1 MSRYIATRAIRGA
14 NALVNEA
21 KFMLQ
26 KALAEKGPDTPVAF
40 PNTAYYL
47 PLIFGMT
54 GQQVKTLGQLEPIL
68 EQARELL
75 HPVPADHHW
84 TPYLGETLDSGMATL
99 LAAETI
105 EAIRFVYGLQPEP
118 MPGFHLA
125 GGTSFTS
132 PDSGHGNGST
142 TGTSTAPSMISSC
155 APGAF
160 NWWMGACPALPRLWA
175 RPNRTKSR

>member
-21 KFMLQ
+21 DFMLR
-26 KALAEKGPDTPVAF
+26 KALAEKGPDTSVAF

-47 PLIFGMT
+47 PLIYGMT
-54 GQQVKTLGQLEPIL
+54 GQQVSTLGQLKPIL
-68 EQARELL
+68 EQAQSLL
-75 HPVPADHHW
+75 HPVPAQRQW

-118 MPGFHLA
+118 LEGFHLA

-132 PDSGHGNGST
+132 PDMGSNGGNG
-142 TGTSTAPSMISSC
+142 
-155 APGAF
+155 
-160 NWWMGACPALPRLWA
+160 
-175 RPNRTKSR
+175 K